1 MKYLWIVLATAFML
15 TGCGHKQLD
24 YRPAA
29 PAGMDR
35 QQAISAVEQGFYE
48 DFSKTRPESIEVTE
62 QFIVLSDGIVS
73 KGSSFGSA
81 APIVNGAIAAGTSTV
96 TTKLMGQ
103 RLYFNSMGSI
113 NLYQKKFKSGRF
125 AVIIR
130 AADGSEMRAVR
141 LRSLEKAKRFA
152 DALEYLRTTSRR

>member
-1 MKYLWIVLATAFML
+1 MLFVAAFVLV
-15 TGCGHKQLD
+15 GCGHKQLD

-35 QQAISAVEQGFYE
+35 HQAISAVEQGFYE

-62 QFIVLSDGIVS
+62 QFIVLSDGLVS

-81 APIVNGAIAAGTSTV
+81 APIGNGAIAAGTSTV

-113 NLYQKKFKSGRF
+113 NIYQKKFRSGRF

-141 LRSLEKAKRFA
+141 LRSFEQAKRFA
-152 DALEYLRTTSRR
+152 DALEYLRAASR